1 MLTWKSESSGRTALL
16 IEGARRVGKSTI
28 VEEFAKNE
36 YMSYILIDF
45 NRASKDVKSIFDD
58 LMNIDRLFIFLQATY
73 HVNLHERNSVIIFD
87 EVQNCPKARQAIK
100 YLVADGRYDYMETGS
115 LISIRKNTE
124 CITIPSEEERVQMN
138 PMDFEEFRWA
148 MGDEVSIDIY
158 RQMLE
163 KGMAA
168 GPSLRTA
175 MRDLRLYTL
184 VGGMPQAVNELLDTN
199 NLQMVDKVKRNIINL
214 YNDDLLKVDASGVVS
229 RMFLSI
235 PSQLSR
241 NASRYSFSSAV
252 GSMSENKMA
261 EAMQCL
267 EESKV
272 ANVAYNV
279 KDPSVGMGL
288 TKVNDCFK
296 IYTADTGLFVTLAF
310 WDKDFTENIIYQ
322 KLLSDK
328 LSANLGYV
336 YENLVAQMLVAGGN
350 HIYYHTWAKDEKH
363 SYEVDFLISRG
374 SKVCPIE
381 VKSSGYRTHA
391 SLDAF
396 CNKYSDRVGER
407 YLIYTK
413 DYAKDGSTTLL
424 PVFMTQLI
432 V

>member
-36 YMSYILIDF
+36 YLSYILIDF